1 MLSAFEDAERR
12 LASTG
17 KHEPLTFVIVGGGPT
32 GVELA
37 GALAEI
43 GRKAMGPDF
52 PNLRLD
58 DLCVLL
64 VEGGPR
70 ILPGFSPDLS
80 DKAATALSRMGVTIR
95 VNSLV
100 SAVDK
105 GGVKIGQDF
114 VPSAGIIWAA
124 GNRAS
129 GLLDTLKAARD
140 GAGRVMVNP
149 DLTVPGDPWIFV
161 IGDAAH
167 CRGQDGKALPGLAPV
182 AMQQGRYVAQLI
194 EEGAAPSTRPPFI
207 YADRGMLATIG
218 RAKAVAQI
226 GRFHVSGLLAWL
238 LWCIVHIFFLIGVR
252 SRFRVMSEWI
262 WYYVTFKP
270 GARLLFE
277 QPEPTHRESRGSHRT
292 G

>member
-1 MLSAFEDAERR
+1 
-12 LASTG
+12 
-17 KHEPLTFVIVGGGPT
+17 
-32 GVELA
+32 VELA

-43 GRKAMGPDF
+43 GRKAMRPDF